1 MTDASHHPPSFPP
14 PPPPASSPLP
24 PGEPRPQVPG
34 ATAALVL
41 GILGIVLCPLCGP
54 FAWSL
59 GRKGEQAADASG
71 GTLGGRGLATAGKV
85 LGMIG
90 TFFLAL
96 LIVFLVL
103 TIAVGSDGWDG
114 SSA

>member
-1 MTDASHHPPSFPP
+1 MNGPSYPPSFPP
-14 PPPPASSPLP
+14 PPPPSPS
-24 PGEPRPQVPG
+24 PGAAPAQAPG

-41 GILGIVLCPLCGP
+41 GILSIVICPLCGP

-71 GTLGGRGLATAGKV
+71 GSLGGRGLATAGKI

-90 TFFLAL
+90 TFFLLL
-96 LIVFLVL
+96 LIVLLVL
-103 TIAVGSDGWDG
+103 SIAFGGGGGGSD
-114 SSA
+114 A

>member
-1 MTDASHHPPSFPP
+1 MSNDPPFPPSFPP
-14 PPPPASSPLP
+14 PPANDPPPA
-24 PGEPRPQVPG
+24 QVPG
-34 ATAALVL
+34 GVAALVL
-41 GILGIVLCPLCGP
+41 GVLSIVLCPLCGP

-71 GTLGGRGLATAGKV
+71 GALAGRGLATAGKV

-90 TFFLAL
+90 TFFLFL

-103 TIAVGSDGWDG
+103 SVAIGGDGSDG
-114 SSA
+114 SSFV

>member
-1 MTDASHHPPSFPP
+1 VSDPSQPPSFPP
-14 PPPPASSPLP
+14 PPSSSSPLP
-24 PGEPRPQVPG
+24 AEAPAQAPG

-41 GILGIVLCPLCGP
+41 GILSIVICPLCGP

-59 GRKGEQAADASG
+59 GRRGEQAADASG
-71 GTLGGRGLATAGKV
+71 GSLGGRGLATAGKI

-90 TFFLAL
+90 TFFLVA

-103 TIAVGSDGWDG
+103 SIAVGGGGSDG

>member
-1 MTDASHHPPSFPP
+1 M
-14 PPPPASSPLP
+14 
-24 PGEPRPQVPG
+24 
-34 ATAALVL
+34 
-41 GILGIVLCPLCGP
+41 LCPLCGP

-71 GTLGGRGLATAGKV
+71 GALGGRGLATAGKI

-90 TFFLAL
+90 TFFLLL

-103 TIAVGSDGWDG
+103 SI
-114 SSA
+114 SAGRRRIGRR